1 MVEEEALATSMPEAS
16 AIGGLPPKLP
26 IEAWCR
32 SLSYVVRGNCLPR
45 LCPTNRFFKRLIS
58 ELLSWEGAAVTLVTR
73 ELEEQDGRP
82 RFDPLIPRWSLC
94 SNIFADFSEAH
105 CGAKRKA
112 SRRCFSLLSHH
123 CSEARGLF
131 VNNWCLMERDG
142 LACICSGFPSLRHVE
157 LNSCDFLSHTNC
169 ARIFSAHP
177 ELLSFRATFAPKGV
191 MSHDLVNVAPRGLMA
206 FGYANV
212 EPEDASVLEA
222 LLQRCPLQHLWLART
237 TKFSPAVATLLASA
251 TQPLISLSLPETV
264 DEQAALAV
272 ARSCPALEMLCCW
285 GDRNAPALNKVSD
298 FELRPSRWASLITLR
313 RSGSCAEP
321 AANGALWAPYA
332 QSSVELLSPDI

>member
-1 MVEEEALATSMPEAS
+1 MAGEALATSVLEAS
-16 AIGGLPPKLP
+16 ADEGLPHALP
-26 IEAWCR
+26 VEAWCR

-45 LCPTNRFFKRLIS
+45 LCPTSRFFKSLIS
-58 ELLSWEGAAVTLVTR
+58 ELLSWEGATVTLVTR

-94 SNIFADFSEAH
+94 SNIFADFNEAH

-112 SRRCFSLLSHH
+112 SRRCFSLLSQH
-123 CSEARGLF
+123 CSEAKGLF
-131 VNNWCLMERDG
+131 VSNWCLMERDG
-142 LACICSGFPSLRHVE
+142 LASICAGFPSLRHVE
-157 LNSCDFLSHTNC
+157 LGGCDFLSHANC
-169 ARIFSAHP
+169 ARIFAAHP

-191 MSHDLVNVAPRGLMA
+191 MTHDLVNVAPRGLMA
-206 FGYANV
+206 FGYVNV
-212 EPEDASVLEA
+212 ELEDVSVLEA

-251 TQPLISLSLPETV
+251 PQPLKTLSLPESV

-272 ARSCPALEMLCCW
+272 ARSCVALDMLCCW
-285 GDRNAPALNKVSD
+285 GDRNAPSVHEASD
-298 FELRPSRWASLITLR
+298 FELLPSRWHALITLR
-313 RSGSCAEP
+313 RRGSLAEP

-332 QSSVELLSPDI
+332 QSSAELLSPDI